1 MNVVGTVVGVFGLV
15 LISACTHTKA
25 KSEPVSGYP
34 IMAVVPGKCPP
45 DTCKRC
51 DLSEIAHRLAG
62 PGIDDCGWSKHSA
75 DAEQLVRCGLV
86 KAGAGKPFLAIQ
98 SYPGVDSYVASAYF
112 RPADGILRRL
122 VYDSDGSGANC
133 PCAANVVLYV
143 CRSDLRRDPEEPE
156 WLDCDVGDSLKYERV
171 CSERGGT

>member
-15 LISACTHTKA
+15 LI
-25 KSEPVSGYP
+25 SGYP